1 MEKPETWREKKCC
14 TLKCNK
20 EIINNLGQVKRQS
33 WRDKRQN
40 YRPLNSEKCIK
51 PFIS

>member
-20 EIINNLGQVKRQS
+20 EIINNLGQMDDLKRQA
-33 WRDKRQN
+33 WRDDR
-40 YRPLNSEKCIK
+40 
-51 PFIS
+51 